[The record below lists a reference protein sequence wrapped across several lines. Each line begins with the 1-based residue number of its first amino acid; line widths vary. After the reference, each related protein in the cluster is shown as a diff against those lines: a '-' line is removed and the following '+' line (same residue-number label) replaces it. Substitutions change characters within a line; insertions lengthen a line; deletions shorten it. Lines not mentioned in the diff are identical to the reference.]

1 MSELNLSDNEIKALL
16 KPEGIE
22 SPSIDFNQSVLAKIE
37 AAEKQKTKAVSAPK
51 WLLIL
56 LGLLFIAPSLYFVF
70 AGKSALTNPEKLQKY
85 LPSVDTGLG
94 SNLILI
100 VTGILLIGGIA
111 FILSNLGKRPTKKQP
126 VKKG

>member
-16 KPEGIE
+16 QSEGPEA
-22 SPSIDFNQSVLAKIE
+22 PSVDFNQAVLAKIE
-37 AAEKQKTKAVSAPK
+37 AAEKQKIKPATAPK

-56 LGLLFIAPSLYFVF
+56 LGILFIAPSLYFVF

-85 LPSVDTGLG
+85 LPSVETGLG
-94 SNLILI
+94 SNFILI
-100 VTGILLIGGIA
+100 ATLALLLGGIA
-111 FILSNLGKRPTKKQP
+111 FVIGAFGKKSAKKER